1 MIRTPRQYLE
11 QELRDPEFVK
21 LYGAA
26 DAKSEFAI
34 ALCRA
39 RARVGITQKEL
50 ADKLGLSQAY
60 IAKLEGG
67 EANPTLGTIGTM
79 LAVLGL
85 SLKMDTEPLLSYE
98 TTPEHA
104 RKGEL
109 AVADGGTSK
118 GAQYSVRTRKRSRQD
133 RS

>member
-1 MIRTPRQYLE
+1 MIRTPRQDLE
-11 QELRDPEFVK
+11 QEFRDPEFVK

-34 ALCRA
+34 ALSRA
-39 RARVGITQKEL
+39 RAKVGITQKEL

-67 EANPTLGTIGTM
+67 EANPTLGTIGAM

-85 SLKMDTEPLLSYE
+85 SLKMDTRPLLSYE
-98 TTPEHA
+98 ATPEHT
-104 RKGEL
+104 RKGEM
-109 AVADGGTSK
+109 AIADGGKSK
-118 GAQYSVRTRKRSRQD
+118 GERYSVRKRK
-133 RS
+133 